1 MLSFTL
7 ILVLPVIFFLFFFLK
22 NYRSNYQEAIIRQA
36 RNILE
41 NDRNELDS
49 ELENINNIV
58 SYNSLLPQMGRRSL
72 SKQINDTKV
81 IATLRAEVTTHS
93 FLSDIEYY
101 HESRPGH
108 LFSSDGLYSLKYYML
123 LKQNRSDADFYL
135 KQCEEAGSG
144 GWVVQKKEGQEGE
157 GRLQFVLKGQNSWW
171 RFCIAGEQ
179 LEEKFWEEGCITV
192 LESADGQTLYRQPG
206 EIPEKQK
213 VVLEAESVSGTFRL
227 IRTLD
232 KEFLFREVEAWQN
245 YFFLLVALVLLAG
258 GFLVLTL
265 SRFHAA
271 PLEKLEASYRETV
284 EMIPDD
290 VRGFDI
296 FDYARKRMEDEIAF
310 LEEKSCKERLLF
322 QLVFGVNCQT
332 EKFAETMREN
342 NLFHMAVSW
351 RVVLVVLRKENDSD
365 RVRSLIDCIPGEE
378 CELQLLE
385 TDSGS
390 TMLMIAGMADRGD
403 ALLEK
408 SLYYLAEQIQKEP
421 ESGIRF
427 FVGTKCDRYRDIYQ
441 SCQSVLGGREQAGR
455 GAQDAGSEKVISYMP
470 EIKKAA
476 PFAYPDKKLEQLRR
490 RLAKNEAA
498 MEPLKMSKQDDALI
512 PAVMSYIEEHY
523 QEYSMSAGMVADHFG
538 ISLSNLSHQFKKQT
552 GRTLLDFITEKKFV
566 YAGELLEN
574 TDFSIKKISEMMH
587 YSQTASFARKFKQ
600 YYGMNPME
608 YRSAAREKDNGLDEE
623 GGRI

>member
-1 MLSFTL
+1 MKVSDRTFRRYFMLSFTL

-157 GRLQFVLKGQNSWW
+157 GRMQFVLKGQNSWW

-332 EKFAETMREN
+332 EKFAETMR
-342 NLFHMAVSW
+342 
-351 RVVLVVLRKENDSD
+351 
-365 RVRSLIDCIPGEE
+365 
-378 CELQLLE
+378 
-385 TDSGS
+385 
-390 TMLMIAGMADRGD
+390 
-403 ALLEK
+403 
-408 SLYYLAEQIQKEP
+408 
-421 ESGIRF
+421 
-427 FVGTKCDRYRDIYQ
+427 
-441 SCQSVLGGREQAGR
+441 
-455 GAQDAGSEKVISYMP
+455 
-470 EIKKAA
+470 
-476 PFAYPDKKLEQLRR
+476 
-490 RLAKNEAA
+490 
-498 MEPLKMSKQDDALI
+498 
-512 PAVMSYIEEHY
+512 
-523 QEYSMSAGMVADHFG
+523 
-538 ISLSNLSHQFKKQT
+538 
-552 GRTLLDFITEKKFV
+552 
-566 YAGELLEN
+566 
-574 TDFSIKKISEMMH
+574 
-587 YSQTASFARKFKQ
+587 
-600 YYGMNPME
+600 
-608 YRSAAREKDNGLDEE
+608 
-623 GGRI
+623 